1 MHNQEVACDA
11 QRETNLSAVLSDT
24 QRMADHL
31 QELYMTVEK
40 LSDHLNG
47 PQGQPIGGAS
57 LGTKEGPAPPV
68 AGILVRLCHMGGDN
82 LRLASTIQERVER
95 LCYELGVG

>member
-24 QRMADHL
+24 QRMSDHL
-31 QELYMTVEK
+31 NELYMTVMK

-47 PQGQPIGGAS
+47 PQGQPVGPDS
-57 LGTKEGPAPPV
+57 LGVKEQAPPV

-82 LRLASTIQERVER
+82 LRLAATIQERVER